1 MSIIEIGDKMGGFY
15 NEKLNDGKMKKLLL
29 ESIDSVISEIN
40 NIRRLFENASDPK
53 LIDYAIYMEEA
64 LKAKYI
70 YLLKEA
76 KEEGIKVEYCDT
88 IKEVEVG

>member
-1 MSIIEIGDKMGGFY
+1 MKWEVFY
-15 NEKLNDGKMKKLLL
+15 NEKLNEWKNEKKLLL

>member
-1 MSIIEIGDKMGGFY
+1 
-15 NEKLNDGKMKKLLL
+15 MKKLNHKENEKKILL

-40 NIRRLFENASDPK
+40 NIRRLFENTKDPK

-64 LKAKYI
+64 LKSKYM

-76 KEEGIKVEYCDT
+76 KEKGIKVEYCDK

>member
-1 MSIIEIGDKMGGFY
+1 MGGFFIMK
-15 NEKLNDGKMKKLLL
+15 KLNNMQNEKKLLL
-29 ESIDSVISEIN
+29 ESIDSVVSEIN

-76 KEEGIKVEYCDT
+76 KEKGIKVEYCDT
-88 IKEVEVG
+88 IK

>member
-1 MSIIEIGDKMGGFY
+1 M
-15 NEKLNDGKMKKLLL
+15 
-29 ESIDSVISEIN
+29 
-40 NIRRLFENASDPK
+40 FENASDPK

>member
-1 MSIIEIGDKMGGFY
+1 MGGFFIMK
-15 NEKLNDGKMKKLLL
+15 KLNNMQNEKKLLL
-29 ESIDSVISEIN
+29 ESIDSVVSEIN

-76 KEEGIKVEYCDT
+76 KEKGIKVEYCDT

>member
-1 MSIIEIGDKMGGFY
+1 MGGFFIMK
-15 NEKLNDGKMKKLLL
+15 KLNNMQNEKKLLL
-29 ESIDSVISEIN
+29 ESIDSVVSEIN

-76 KEEGIKVEYCDT
+76 KDKGIKVEYCDT

>member
-1 MSIIEIGDKMGGFY
+1 MK
-15 NEKLNDGKMKKLLL
+15 KLNNMQNEKKLLL
-29 ESIDSVISEIN
+29 ESIDSVVSEIN

-76 KEEGIKVEYCDT
+76 KEKGIQDKYINLIYELEE
-88 IKEVEVG
+88 KLK

>member
-1 MSIIEIGDKMGGFY
+1 MK
-15 NEKLNDGKMKKLLL
+15 KLNDRKNEKKLLL

-40 NIRRLFENASDPK
+40 NIRRLFENTSDPK

-76 KEEGIKVEYCDT
+76 KQKGIKVEYCDT